1 MNAKLIGAF
10 IASGFLGAT
19 FSRGEE
25 ELGEI
30 IVVGNR
36 IGRTWIDSA
45 GTVLRRD
52 YNQMLEEG
60 TYDLAGFAKYDPTVS
75 LPFDFASGDGA
86 YAYGQSGY
94 GSINIRGMEGNR
106 ITMELDGVRQPP
118 QYVSTSFDMGSDDGA
133 GGVGRDYFDPA
144 MFEAVEVLKGG
155 ASALYGSDA
164 LGGVVS
170 FTTPDPEHFL
180 KGRGYGALL
189 RSQYYSVNESHSLQA
204 GGAVRKGDTAF
215 MLMGSWREGHENG
228 NNGNIAPN
236 PADFDSLSLLFKAEH
251 RMDRHLFRLAVET
264 FERDSFIDARSAAE
278 SSFVLFND
286 FVHNNQHLER
296 QRVSAWWDYEPE
308 RWLDEVKVHGYWQQS
323 SSTSD
328 SRSAS
333 KPIVIGGRPI
343 PGTSITRQQSIEF
356 DTDILGL
363 TTTGMKEI
371 GAGGRVVQQLL
382 MGIDLSFEE
391 NENRFFR
398 INNNLPSDRVSFS
411 PTETLRAG
419 VFVQDEFRIGDQW
432 SVTPGVRFDWQSIK
446 PRPNQGY
453 LDRLNS
459 LGNYGYAPPED
470 YDNLAISPRLTV
482 SWKPRETVQ
491 WYATY
496 AHGVRNPTA
505 EELSM
510 VFDHPPDGS
519 NPAGSMTLPNSK
531 LKEEKSD
538 AFEIGVKTDSD
549 AGRFQASAFHT
560 RYDDFIENG
569 SRTGDLT
576 DDGRDILT
584 TVNRGRADIYGFE
597 LGGLWNLGQWWSQAE
612 GWQVGLSTGK
622 SVGINRSDSTW
633 LNTVEPWKSVASIGY
648 DDPAGRFGARLT
660 GVYTDEVTRVDD
672 NTNQGDFYRP
682 PAWFTLDLS
691 AYWRPTDT
699 VIIHAGLNNIF
710 DEKYWSWGSVRRG
723 GGHLGGNSVSERST
737 APGRNFSISLTK
749 TF

>member
-1 MNAKLIGAF
+1 MNAKTIGAF
-10 IASGFLGAT
+10 IASGLLGAT

-144 MFEAVEVLKGG
+144 MFDAVEVLKGG

-180 KGRGYGALL
+180 KERDYGALL
-189 RSQYYSVNESHSLQA
+189 RSQYYSVNESYSLLA

-286 FVHNNQHLER
+286 FVHNNQYLER
-296 QRVSAWWDYEPE
+296 QRVSAWWDYEPR

-333 KPIVIGGRPI
+333 KPIVIGGVPI

-356 DTDILGL
+356 DTDVLGL
-363 TTTGMKEI
+363 TTTAMKEL
-371 GAGGRVVQQLL
+371 GQGGRVVQQLL

-432 SVTPGVRFDWQSIK
+432 SFTPGVRFDWQSIK
-446 PRPNQGY
+446 PRPSQGY

-549 AGRFQASAFHT
+549 VGRFQASAFHT

-569 SRTGDLT
+569 HRTGDLT

-691 AYWRPTDT
+691 AYWRPADT